1 MAKGIKTGGR
11 TKGTPNKTTARLRE
25 LLTESA
31 EQYMAS
37 DMMADLKG
45 ATPAERLHHLREVL
59 KLIVPKPID
68 GDLISENEKE
78 PLVIV
83 VKSMDGN
90 D

>member
-37 DMMADLKG
+37 DMMADLHD
-45 ATPAERLHHLREVL
+45 ASPAERLHHLREVL
-59 KLIVPKPID
+59 KLIVPKPNE
-68 GDLISENEKE
+68 DLQPSA
-78 PLVIV
+78 LVAPTIIV
-83 VKSMDGN
+83 RRMDGK